1 MASYSISISRSA
13 EKELRKVPHP
23 YLKKI
28 IEKIKTLSANPRPEG
43 IQMLKG
49 EDRYFRLRQGDWRLV
64 YEVND
69 AEKKVT
75 ITKIGHRRE
84 VYDR

>member
-1 MASYSISISRSA
+1 MASYRIVFTRSA

-28 IEKIKTLSANPRPEG
+28 VEKIKTLSAYPRPAG

-49 EDRYFRLRQGDWRLV
+49 EDRYFRLRQGDWHLV

-75 ITKIGHRRE
+75 IIKIGHRRE